1 MKKIVCLV
9 LAFAMVIACGA
20 CCAPTEAPSRPPLST
35 EFVRRENAYGFSA
48 QPSETLQISSARV
61 AQVQEVVSQMQPDYT
76 YEALYGLEEVKNR
89 LDFDASVEQ
98 HQFCALNDRGV
109 LDGEHLAELVKANNG
124 AYMAEEPFG
133 YTVVEEDYIAQL
145 CDFIAVVVNVMTEK
159 YPDVDWQRVYC
170 NLGNLKILYDVG
182 MLSFAEVSPDM
193 VLSISKNNTQIVLT
207 LKGEDGFTRV
217 LTHEIMH
224 IIQIGCACEQI
235 ENCGRRAGIAMY
247 WNDFTLNTADW
258 TWMAE
263 GSAERNMCN
272 LTGGEA
278 VTYQYK
284 MDYLCSMTLSVLLRD
299 AVHADTMETICFYDD
314 PQLLFDAFGCETE
327 AQRDELIKM
336 MITLQVLQI
345 QPKSFHIAY
354 TEQTGV
360 DLLADEEAMNRFS
373 YMLKPAICITL
384 AKEFY
389 ENLLLFL
396 QEQQLTCN
404 DLFFLLNLFEGH
416 VNQHLLYTRED
427 RLEVNQPFLDAYTAI
442 RAALF
447 SALEQD
453 NPGLELAAMYA
464 QYDMGASGD
473 QLLNA
478 DLAML
483 PETKRAFLAERA
495 KWMMDLVGHWQKVP

>member
-1 MKKIVCLV
+1 M
-9 LAFAMVIACGA
+9 
-20 CCAPTEAPSRPPLST
+20 
-35 EFVRRENAYGFSA
+35 
-48 QPSETLQISSARV
+48 
-61 AQVQEVVSQMQPDYT
+61 
-76 YEALYGLEEVKNR
+76 
-89 LDFDASVEQ
+89 
-98 HQFCALNDRGV
+98 
-109 LDGEHLAELVKANNG
+109 
-124 AYMAEEPFG
+124 
-133 YTVVEEDYIAQL
+133 
-145 CDFIAVVVNVMTEK
+145 
-159 YPDVDWQRVYC
+159 
-170 NLGNLKILYDVG
+170 
-182 MLSFAEVSPDM
+182 
-193 VLSISKNNTQIVLT
+193 
-207 LKGEDGFTRV
+207 
-217 LTHEIMH
+217 
-224 IIQIGCACEQI
+224 
-235 ENCGRRAGIAMY
+235 
-247 WNDFTLNTADW
+247 
-258 TWMAE
+258 
-263 GSAERNMCN
+263 
-272 LTGGEA
+272 
-278 VTYQYK
+278 
-284 MDYLCSMTLSVLLRD
+284 
-299 AVHADTMETICFYDD
+299 ADTMETICFYDD

-389 ENLLLFL
+389 ENLLPFL

-427 RLEVNQPFLDAYTAI
+427 RLEVNQPFLDAYTAM